1 VEDKRAAPVVVLGA
15 TNRPTDLD
23 EAFMRRMPVQVQ
35 TLMPGVTAR
44 AAILRAQLRLE
55 NLADDVDLSELAVA
69 TDNFSGSDI
78 RELVRLAKQHR
89 AKKLVMSVKESQ
101 AMVTDSAPAAA
112 AGEVSA
118 EGGAGTG
125 AGASESAVGTA
136 GGGAAAVRALTK
148 ESFEHALQKVKS
160 SGTSH
165 LHSERVILQS
175 CSLLRT
181 MSCHALC
188 TSALA

>member
-1 VEDKRAAPVVVLGA
+1 LQCLSYFGSFILLRFFYISVAVEDKRAAPVVVLGA

-44 AAILRAQLRLE
+44 AAILRAQLRQE
-55 NLADDVDLSELAVA
+55 NLGDDVDLAELAVA

-89 AKKLVMSVKESQ
+89 AKKMVLSVKESQ
-101 AMVTDSAPAAA
+101 AMVTDSAPVVPAAA
-112 AGEVSA
+112 TA
-118 EGGAGTG
+118 EAE
-125 AGASESAVGTA
+125 ESAVVALPSAGNGT
-136 GGGAAAVRALTK
+136 AVRALTK

-160 SGTSH
+160 SGKWSG
-165 LHSERVILQS
+165 L
-175 CSLLRT
+175 
-181 MSCHALC
+181 
-188 TSALA
+188 